1 MLKYECTHGHLSRIK
16 KKLWMVNGDMKRQSK
31 EGNWRNIEL
40 CGRHTKKRNGMKTL
54 MKVWKRVRK
63 VKCYSFIIQRYGEKP
78 IKKF

>member
-31 EGNWRNIEL
+31 EGNWRNIKL

-63 VKCYSFIIQRYGEKP
+63 VKCYSFIIQKHGEKP
-78 IKKF
+78 IKKI